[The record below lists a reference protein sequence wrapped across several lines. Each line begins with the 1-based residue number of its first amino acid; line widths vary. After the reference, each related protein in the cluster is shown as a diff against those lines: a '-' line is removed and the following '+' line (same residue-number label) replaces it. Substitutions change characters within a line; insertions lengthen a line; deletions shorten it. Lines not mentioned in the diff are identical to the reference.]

1 MKKILIII
9 LFCLINTNLLADKKF
24 EKDLK
29 KLSKV
34 LIYAHEKDPYENTK
48 TLSFLSEVKTVRF
61 IDLSDTKCKKK
72 TMLGGYHGI
81 HLTKCF
87 AESDPKR
94 KEIIKY
100 LDQIF

>member
-1 MKKILIII
+1 MSLIK
-9 LFCLINTNLLADKKF
+9 AD
-24 EKDLK
+24 

-34 LIYAHEKDPYENTK
+34 LVFAHEKDPYENTK
-48 TLSFLSEVKTVRF
+48 TLSFLSDAISVTF
-61 IDLSDTKCKKK
+61 IDLSDTKCKKN
-72 TMLGGYHGI
+72 TILGGYHGI

-94 KEIIKY
+94 NEITKY